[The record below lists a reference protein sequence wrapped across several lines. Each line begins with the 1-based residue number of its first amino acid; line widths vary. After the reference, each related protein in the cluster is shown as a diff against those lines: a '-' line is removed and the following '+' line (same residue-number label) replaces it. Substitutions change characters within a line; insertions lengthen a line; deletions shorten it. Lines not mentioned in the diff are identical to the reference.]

1 MRSIY
6 SATTCNNLLGINI
19 LYTLDWRHWPLSP
32 HTTSKRMDRLLTMM
46 AFTKV
51 VQSESFSAAAADL
64 GISRALVSRY
74 IADLEAHVG
83 VRLLNRTTRYVRPT
97 ELGQTYCE
105 FCNKIL
111 NEIRVEEASLTR
123 SHQGIEGRISVACP
137 KWIGFSALPDALTAF
152 CTLNPRVNCDLSL
165 IEVSPRSHN
174 FLEHGY
180 DLALLTRTIRDSRIK
195 VKKLADISYVLAATP
210 QYLAEH
216 GRPEHPQDLRKHA
229 CLVQV
234 SDPIWSFENGK
245 ETIAIKPHS
254 RFTSNTYT
262 VLSRAALGGLG
273 IAVLPSHLA
282 LPHVLAG
289 QLELVLEKFSLD
301 DRALYAAFTPGVTP
315 PQKVRSL
322 VTFLSDWFVRHPLKP
337 ALHGRNQALTD
348 VVHNGEEL

>member
-1 MRSIY
+1 
-6 SATTCNNLLGINI
+6 
-19 LYTLDWRHWPLSP
+19 
-32 HTTSKRMDRLLTMM
+32 MDRLMTMM
-46 AFTKV
+46 AFTRV
-51 VQSESFSAAAADL
+51 VQSESFSAAALEL

-97 ELGQTYCE
+97 ELGQAYCE

-111 NEIRVEEASLTR
+111 TEIRVEEESLTR
-123 SHQGIEGRISVACP
+123 THKGIEGRISVACP

-152 CTLNPRVNCDLSL
+152 CTLYPRVNCDLTL

-180 DLALLTRTIRDSRIK
+180 DLALLTRPIRDSRIK

-234 SDPIWSFENGK
+234 SDPIWSFDNGR

-262 VLSRAALGGLG
+262 VLARAALGGLG
-273 IAVLPSHLA
+273 IAALPSHLA

-301 DRALYAAFTPGVTP
+301 DRSLYAAFTPGVTP

-322 VTFLSDWFVRHPLKP
+322 IAFLSDWFIRHPLKP
-337 ALHGRNQALTD
+337 ALAGRLQPHADAALATD
-348 VVHNGEEL
+348 EV

>member
-1 MRSIY
+1 
-6 SATTCNNLLGINI
+6 
-19 LYTLDWRHWPLSP
+19 
-32 HTTSKRMDRLLTMM
+32 MDRLLTMLTV
-46 AFTKV
+46 TKV
-51 VQSESFSAAAADL
+51 VKSGSFSAAAAEL

-74 IADLEAHVG
+74 VADLESHVG
-83 VRLLNRTTRYVRPT
+83 VRLLNRTTRYVKAT
-97 ELGQTYCE
+97 ELGQSYSE

-111 NEIRVEEASLTR
+111 DEIKLEEESLTR
-123 SHQGIEGRISVACP
+123 SHKVIEGKISVACP

-152 CTLNPRVNCDLSL
+152 CAVNPRVNCDLSL
-165 IEVSPRSHN
+165 IEISPRSHN

-180 DLALLTRTIRDSRIK
+180 DLALLTRPIRDSRIK

-216 GRPEHPQDLRKHA
+216 GRPAHPQDLRKHA

-234 SDPIWSFENGK
+234 SDPIWSFEKGK
-245 ETIAIKPHS
+245 ESIAIKTHP

-262 VLSRAALGGLG
+262 VLCRAALGGLG

-282 LPHVLAG
+282 MPHVLAG

-301 DRALYAAFTPGVTP
+301 ERSLYAAFTPGVTP

-322 VTFLSDWFVRHPLKP
+322 IAFLNDWFARHPLKIS
-337 ALHGRNQALTD
+337 
-348 VVHNGEEL
+348 